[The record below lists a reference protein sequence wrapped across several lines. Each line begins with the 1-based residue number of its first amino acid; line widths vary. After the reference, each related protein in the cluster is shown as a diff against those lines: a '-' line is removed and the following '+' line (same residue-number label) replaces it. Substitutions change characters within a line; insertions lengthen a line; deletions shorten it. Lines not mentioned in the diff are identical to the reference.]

1 MKHIDEEE
9 QKQIKINSVRE
20 SIPTLIEQ
28 ITLIAASDCML
39 YSDIITDEERAVLN
53 ILNLSIDELGSDYD
67 DETALNWWNETQKTL
82 ETLPRWGSY
91 W

>member
-20 SIPTLIEQ
+20 SIPRLIEQ
-28 ITLIAASDCML
+28 INLISNTD

-53 ILNLSIDELGSDYD
+53 ILNLSIEALGSDYD
-67 DETALNWWNETQKTL
+67 DETALNWWNGTQKTL
-82 ETLPRWGSY
+82 KTLPKWGSY

>member
-20 SIPTLIEQ
+20 SIPRLIEQ
-28 ITLIAASDCML
+28 INLISNTD

-53 ILNLSIDELGSDYD
+53 LLKLSIDALGSDYD
-67 DETALNWWNETQKTL
+67 DETALNWWNGTQKTL
-82 ETLPRWGSY
+82 ETLSKWGSY

>member
-9 QKQIKINSVRE
+9 QKQIKINSIRE
-20 SIPTLIEQ
+20 SIPTLVAQ
-28 ITLIAASDCML
+28 ITMVSTTD
-39 YSDIITDEERAVLN
+39 YSDVITDEERAVLN
-53 ILNLSIDELGSDYD
+53 LLNLSIDALGSDYD
-67 DETALNWWNETQKTL
+67 DETALNWWNGTLKTL

>member
-20 SIPTLIEQ
+20 SIPRLIEQ
-28 ITLIAASDCML
+28 INLLSNTD
-39 YSDIITDEERAVLN
+39 YSEVITDEEKAIFNVLK
-53 ILNLSIDELGSDYD
+53 ISIEVLGSDYD
-67 DETALNWWNETQKTL
+67 DETALNWWNGTKKTL
-82 ETLPRWGSY
+82 EALPKWGSY